1 MSAFKKHFAD
11 HPATVGQ
18 TYLEHFAFS
27 ASFSLRLLLAS
38 FTAIVHAIF
47 PCFFEKNTSRSI
59 EELSQRMQQRHGAK

>member
-1 MSAFKKHFAD
+1 MNALKKHFAD

-27 ASFSLRLLLAS
+27 ASFSLRLLFAS

-59 EELSQRMQQRHGAK
+59 EDLSKRMQRQHDAK